1 MHKISLGNHVKC
13 WISCHTLY
21 PEKQRNIVIWKSLPD
36 NLNPPSHC
44 CCWQNHNS
52 KGSKTNFNF
61 VINYLAHEFPMNE
74 IKVLQELHSL
84 PLPGYIA
91 TILWSIFVRLLSLE
105 IWFIMRKNAWYQI
118 FSKHCCSQA
127 PPLSMLQAYSLLSHA
142 RPPKGSVSLGPCRP
156 HRH

>member
-91 TILWSIFVRLLSLE
+91 IILWSILSDCFLLKSGSSWGKMHD
-105 IWFIMRKNAWYQI
+105 IK
-118 FSKHCCSQA
+118 FSVNTAAPKPHPWACSR
-127 PPLSMLQAYSLLSHA
+127 PIVSCPMLVPQRVLFL
-142 RPPKGSVSLGPCRP
+142 
-156 HRH
+156 